1 MVESCYNPKR
11 HASFQYWPARR
22 ICFCG
27 HKNASMP
34 GPRGVHYDERKLIAM
49 TTPGTSVPE
58 VNRSARLFMLGAAV
72 LVAIAV
78 APVGVGLA
86 SALVLYELFA
96 RPYARLTRRVPPGL
110 ASAIIIFIALAA
122 VVVPLAWIGFHVA
135 ERLPAVLASVSGFRA
150 QHPDSSATGIAGR
163 LQAQA
168 GNAAGSASDW
178 LPGVLG
184 SLARSTTWALLN
196 WSIALLGLYYLLGS
210 ASDLWPR
217 VARLLPL
224 SPGGAETLRTRF
236 RDITQGMVAGT
247 LLSSAIQGASIGT
260 GFWIAGL
267 PDPLFW
273 GATAAVAT
281 LVPVVGNAI
290 VSTPALLLLIFRQ
303 NYGGAIAIAIFAGPL
318 PPVIDRVVRATV
330 SRRMGRVHPMVTLV
344 GALVGVGIA
353 GVAGLILGPVVLAM
367 FFVLLE
373 VYDKE
378 QFSGQPL

>member
-1 MVESCYNPKR
+1 
-11 HASFQYWPARR
+11 
-22 ICFCG
+22 
-27 HKNASMP
+27 
-34 GPRGVHYDERKLIAM
+34 
-49 TTPGTSVPE
+49 
-58 VNRSARLFMLGAAV
+58 
-72 LVAIAV
+72 
-78 APVGVGLA
+78 VGLA
-86 SALVLYELFA
+86 SALVFYELFA
-96 RPYARLTRRVPPGL
+96 RPYARLTRRVPPGV
-110 ASAIIIFIALAA
+110 AATIIIIVALA
-122 VVVPLAWIGFHVA
+122 VVVGPLAWLGFHVSK
-135 ERLPAVLASVSGFRA
+135 RLPAVLSTVSAFRA

-168 GNAAGSASDW
+168 GNAAGSATDW

-184 SLARSTTWALLN
+184 SLARNATWALVN

-210 ASDLWPR
+210 ASEMWPR

-224 SPGGAETLRTRF
+224 SPAGAGSLRTRF

-247 LLSSAIQGASIGT
+247 LLSAAIQGAAIGT
-260 GFWIAGL
+260 GFWLAGL

-273 GATAAVAT
+273 GATAAVTT

-290 VSTPALLLLIFRQ
+290 VSVPALLLLILRQ
-303 NYGGAIAIAIFAGPL
+303 DYRGAIAIAVFSGPF

-353 GVAGLILGPVVLAM
+353 GVAGLILGPVALAM

-373 VYDKE
+373 IYDSE
-378 QFSGQPL
+378 QPTGQQL

>member
-1 MVESCYNPKR
+1 VRN
-11 HASFQYWPARR
+11 
-22 ICFCG
+22 
-27 HKNASMP
+27 
-34 GPRGVHYDERKLIAM
+34 
-49 TTPGTSVPE
+49 
-58 VNRSARLFMLGAAV
+58 SARLFVIGAAV

-78 APVGVGLA
+78 APVAVGLA

-96 RPYARLTRRVPPGL
+96 RPYARLARRVPQGV
-110 ASAIIIFIALAA
+110 AATIIIIIALGA
-122 VVVPLAWIGFHVA
+122 VVVPLAWLGFHVSK
-135 ERLPAVLASVSGFRA
+135 RLPSVVSTVSAFRA

-163 LQAQA
+163 LQVQA
-168 GNAAGSASDW
+168 GNAAGSAADW
-178 LPGVLG
+178 LPGMFG
-184 SLARSTTWALLN
+184 SFARSAAWALVN

-210 ASDLWPR
+210 ASEMWPR
-217 VARLLPL
+217 FARLLPL
-224 SPGGAETLRTRF
+224 SPAGAESLRTRF
-236 RDITQGMVAGT
+236 HDITQGMVAGT
-247 LLSSAIQGASIGT
+247 LLSAAIQGAAIGT

-273 GATAAVAT
+273 GATAAVTT

-290 VSTPALLLLIFRQ
+290 VSVPAILLLILRQ
-303 NYGGAIAIAIFAGPL
+303 DYRGVIAIAIFSGPL

-353 GVAGLILGPVVLAM
+353 GVAGLILGPVMLAM

>member
-1 MVESCYNPKR
+1 VKE
-11 HASFQYWPARR
+11 
-22 ICFCG
+22 
-27 HKNASMP
+27 
-34 GPRGVHYDERKLIAM
+34 
-49 TTPGTSVPE
+49 
-58 VNRSARLFMLGAAV
+58 SARLFVIGAAV

-78 APVGVGLA
+78 APVAVGLM

-96 RPYARLTRRVPPGL
+96 RPYARLARRLPPGV
-110 ASAIIIFIALAA
+110 AATIIIVIALAA
-122 VVVPLAWIGFHVA
+122 VVVPLAWIGIHVSK
-135 ERLPAVLASVSGFRA
+135 RLPAVVATVSAFRA
-150 QHPDSSATGIAGR
+150 QHPDSSATGIAGK

-178 LPGVLG
+178 LPGVFG
-184 SLARSTTWALLN
+184 SFARSATWALLN

-210 ASDLWPR
+210 ATEMWPR

-224 SPGGAETLRTRF
+224 SPAGAENLRTRF

-247 LLSSAIQGASIGT
+247 LLSAAIQGAAIGT
-260 GFWIAGL
+260 GFWVAGL

-273 GATAAVAT
+273 GATAAVTT

-290 VSTPALLLLIFRQ
+290 VSVPAILLLILRQ
-303 NYGGAIAIAIFAGPL
+303 DYRGVIAIAIFSGPF

-330 SRRMGRVHPMVTLV
+330 SRRMGSVHPMVTLV

-353 GVAGLILGPVVLAM
+353 GVAGLILGPVALAM

-373 VYDKE
+373 IYDKE
-378 QFSGQPL
+378 QVTGQPL

>member
-1 MVESCYNPKR
+1 
-11 HASFQYWPARR
+11 
-22 ICFCG
+22 
-27 HKNASMP
+27 
-34 GPRGVHYDERKLIAM
+34 
-49 TTPGTSVPE
+49 
-58 VNRSARLFMLGAAV
+58 LFVLGAAV

-78 APVGVGLA
+78 APVAVGLA

-96 RPYARLTRRVPPGL
+96 RPYARLTRRVSPGV
-110 ASAIIIFIALAA
+110 ASAVIIFIALAA
-122 VVVPLAWIGFHVA
+122 VVLPLAWIGFHVSK
-135 ERLPAVLASVSGFRA
+135 RLPAVLATVSAFRA
-150 QHPDSSATGIAGR
+150 QHPDTAATGIAGR
-163 LQAQA
+163 LQVQA

-210 ASDLWPR
+210 ASEAWPR

-224 SPGGAETLRTRF
+224 SPEGAETLRTRF

-247 LLSSAIQGASIGT
+247 LLSSAIQGAAIGT
-260 GFWIAGL
+260 GFWVAGL

-273 GATAAVAT
+273 GAVAAVTT

-290 VSTPALLLLIFRQ
+290 VSTPALLLLILRQ
-303 NYGGAIAIAIFAGPL
+303 DYRGAIAIAIFAGPL
-318 PPVIDRVVRATV
+318 PPIIDRVVRATV

-353 GVAGLILGPVVLAM
+353 GVAGLILGPVVLAR

-373 VYDKE
+373 VYDQE
-378 QFSGQPL
+378 QVSGQPL